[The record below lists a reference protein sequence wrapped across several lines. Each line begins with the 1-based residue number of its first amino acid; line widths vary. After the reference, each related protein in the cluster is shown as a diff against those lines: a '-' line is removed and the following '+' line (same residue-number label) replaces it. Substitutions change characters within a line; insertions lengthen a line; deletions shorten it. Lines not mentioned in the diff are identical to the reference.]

1 MSKILFRFM
10 FRSHVGV
17 FQPLKLIAR
26 CAHLKIEPIK
36 ETLKKIFVG
45 SYHAHS
51 SFDAGKE
58 EKCKKEEKK
67 KY

>member
-1 MSKILFRFM
+1 MIFRFM
-10 FRSHVGV
+10 FRSHVRV
-17 FQPLKLIAR
+17 FQPLKLIAG

-36 ETLKKIFVG
+36 ETLKEIFYS

-67 KY
+67 K